1 MDHAFGLLDIIM
13 ELVLVSLI
21 IHVRVELGQVIHN
34 VNIFL
39 INVLLMEPIV

>member
-1 MDHAFGLLDIIM
+1 MDHVFGLLNIIM

-21 IHVRVELGQVIHN
+21 IHVRVEHGQVIHN

-39 INVLLMEPIV
+39 INVLPMVPIV